1 MAQAKVRRMFEVQ
14 SNMIH
19 KLGFDMDTPGAGT
32 GYLVVQFAN
41 LDAYGYADVTWRDY
55 LTLLN
60 AVSVGNAF
68 NEIVKL
74 KYKGV
79 KLGVTDTHVVGEETL
94 KAKAQKATKEAKD
107 DLPMLDVMGDEPKKV
122 TSKARKK

>member
-74 KYKGV
+74 
-79 KLGVTDTHVVGEETL
+79 GVTDTHVVGEETL